1 MLRRL
6 FALPLIAVLWSVFG
20 PTQATD
26 LPPVGVHS
34 ARFANGLAVEVVGD
48 PSTAATVVVLVPGVA
63 TTATNFDRGLGGVQ
77 RRAPAWQARQL
88 ATRAADLQQPPSAA
102 SPAASDTSSP
112 AASPAGVPLGP
123 SSAAPSTSPP
133 AASSVASP
141 AGSSAAAPAA
151 GSVSPGPSS
160 VASPA
165 GSSAA
170 APAAGSVPP
179 GPSSVASPA
188 GSSAASPAAGSG
200 SPGSSSVV
208 SPAGSPAA
216 SPAAGSGSPGRS
228 AASSGAAASVGR
240 RGGVAVI
247 AWLGY
252 HPPGGIRLD
261 AVREDAAASG
271 ADALLRFLRDVD
283 APRIVLVG
291 HSYGSTV
298 IGLAAARLDAGTGGR
313 VTDIVALGSP
323 GMGVDRA
330 ADLRTTAR
338 VWAGTAPGD
347 WTRRLPGLRIL
358 GAGHGTHPTDPAFGA
373 TPLPVDGVT
382 GHDGYFVPGTASL
395 DALAALANGDLDAA
409 ARHS

>member
-48 PSTAATVVVLVPGVA
+48 PSTAATVVVLLPGVA
-63 TTATNFDRGLGGVQ
+63 TTAANFDRGLGGVQ

-88 ATRAADLQQPPSAA
+88 ATRAADLHQPPSAA
-102 SPAASDTSSP
+102 SPAAST
-112 AASPAGVPLGP
+112 
-123 SSAAPSTSPP
+123 
-133 AASSVASP
+133 
-141 AGSSAAAPAA
+141 AA

-160 VASPA
+160 VASP
-165 GSSAA
+165 
-170 APAAGSVPP
+170 V
-179 GPSSVASPA
+179 
-188 GSSAASPAAGSG
+188 GSSAASI
-200 SPGSSSVV
+200 
-208 SPAGSPAA
+208 
-216 SPAAGSGSPGRS
+216 AAGSGSPGRS
-228 AASSGAAASVGR
+228 TATSGAAASVGR

-373 TPLPVDGVT
+373 TPLPVEGVT